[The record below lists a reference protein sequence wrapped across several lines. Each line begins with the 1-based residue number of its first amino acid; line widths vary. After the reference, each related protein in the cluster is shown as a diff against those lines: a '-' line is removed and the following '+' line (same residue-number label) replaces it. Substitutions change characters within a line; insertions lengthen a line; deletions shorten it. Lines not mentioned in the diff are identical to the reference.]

1 MGRGLPLRI
10 LYAGTSDFAVPAL
23 QALARHGSPPLAVLT
38 RPARRAGRGHHKQ
51 ASPVE
56 LAAAELGLPVLDPP
70 RVNDA
75 QVLDRLQAF
84 QPDLLV
90 VASYGQIM
98 KLPLLSLPVRG
109 CVNLHASLLPAWR
122 GAAPVAHAL
131 LAGDAVTGVTL
142 MQMDEGLDT
151 GPMLAARSTP
161 ITETDDRG
169 QLTARLAGMAAEILV
184 ENLDA
189 LSAGRLAAQPQDH
202 ALATLAPRLNK
213 VDGRLDWRRPA
224 LEIARRVRAFSPR
237 PGAFTF
243 IGGRRLLVRQVALV
257 RGLKPP
263 QGPPGSLA
271 APEGQ
276 AGIPVRCGEET
287 ALRLVRVQP
296 EGRAAM
302 DAVAAMRGR
311 QLSAED
317 VLQSDPPD

>member
-23 QALARHGSPPLAVLT
+23 QALARAGSPPLAVLT

-56 LAAAELGLPVLDPP
+56 IAAGELGLPVLDPP
-70 RVNDA
+70 RVNA
-75 QVLDRLQAF
+75 AEVLVRLQEF

-90 VASYGQIM
+90 VASYGQIL
-98 KLPLLSLPVRG
+98 KSPLLSLPALG

-161 ITETDDRG
+161 VVETDDRG
-169 QLTARLAGMAAEILV
+169 QLTARLAGLAAEILL

-189 LSAGRLAAQPQDH
+189 LSSGRLPPQTQDP
-202 ALATLAPRLNK
+202 AMATLAPRLNK
-213 VDGRLDWRRPA
+213 ADGRLDWRRPA
-224 LEIARRVRAFSPR
+224 PEIARRVRAFSPR

-243 IGGRRLLVRQVALV
+243 IGGRRLLVRQVALATA
-257 RGLKPP
+257 KPP
-263 QGPPGSLA
+263 QGPPGTLA
-271 APEGQ
+271 APEGP
-276 AGIPVRCGEET
+276 AGVPVRCGEGT
-287 ALRLVRVQP
+287 ALLLVKVQP
-296 EGRAAM
+296 EGRATM
-302 DAVAAMRGR
+302 EAVAAMRGR
-311 QLSAED
+311 QMSPGD
-317 VLQSDPPD
+317 VLQADPPD